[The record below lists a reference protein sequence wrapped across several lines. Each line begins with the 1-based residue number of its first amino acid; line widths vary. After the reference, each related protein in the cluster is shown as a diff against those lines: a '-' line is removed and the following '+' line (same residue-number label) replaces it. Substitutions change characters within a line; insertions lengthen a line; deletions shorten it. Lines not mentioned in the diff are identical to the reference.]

1 MTFEESAKRLEE
13 IVEKLEG
20 GKVTLEE
27 GSKLFEEG
35 AELVKKCYADLDKT
49 KGKITII
56 KNELDK
62 IINDTMED

>member
-13 IVEKLEG
+13 IVAKLEK

-27 GSKLFEEG
+27 GAKLFEEG
-35 AELVKKCYADLDKT
+35 AELVKKCYSDLDAT
-49 KGKITII
+49 KGKITIV
-56 KNELDK
+56 KNDLDK

>member
-13 IVEKLEG
+13 IVEKLES

-27 GSKLFEEG
+27 GAKLFEEG
-35 AELVKKCYADLDKT
+35 AALVKNCYTDIDKT
-49 KGKITII
+49 KGKITTI